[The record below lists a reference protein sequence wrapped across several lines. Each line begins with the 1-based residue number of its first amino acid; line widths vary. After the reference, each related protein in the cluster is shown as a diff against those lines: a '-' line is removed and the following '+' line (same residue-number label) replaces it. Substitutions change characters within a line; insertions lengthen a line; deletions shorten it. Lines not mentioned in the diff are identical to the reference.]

1 MRDYTNISKK
11 FQAFSD
17 ENRLKILNC
26 LKTGEKCACEL
37 LECLNIGQPTLSHHM
52 KILCDANVVE
62 ARKEGK
68 WMYYTINTKGIEVL
82 VELLKEHL

>member
-68 WMYYTINTKGIEVL
+68 WMYYTINTKGIEGL
-82 VELLKEHL
+82 VDFLKEHL